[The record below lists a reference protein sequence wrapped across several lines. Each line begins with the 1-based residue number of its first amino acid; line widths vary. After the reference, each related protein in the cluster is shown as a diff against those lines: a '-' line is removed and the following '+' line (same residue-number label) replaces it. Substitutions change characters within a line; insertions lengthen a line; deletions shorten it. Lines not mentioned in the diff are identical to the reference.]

1 MGSLAGIISSKTRR
15 LWANR
20 ASPLQAPPQVGDLGG
35 ERARTR
41 DTAASS
47 CASIFRSVFVPN
59 LRFGMTGSD
68 NGIYITVSN
77 TSASDKVLGSLG
89 YGGALE
95 RGIDYTPS
103 H

>member
-1 MGSLAGIISSKTRR
+1 
-15 LWANR
+15 
-20 ASPLQAPPQVGDLGG
+20 
-35 ERARTR
+35 
-41 DTAASS
+41 
-47 CASIFRSVFVPN
+47 
-59 LRFGMTGSD
+59 MTGSD